1 SVAARYRS
9 ILDESV
15 SAGGAEA
22 LLEGIPEDLSK
33 KELAAALKLVVDR
46 QIRYTG
52 IEFGDAS
59 YIPRSPAETMQ
70 RRFGDCK
77 DTAALMVSL
86 LRARGVD
93 ATIALL
99 DSGNGRDIDAEVPGF
114 RFDHAIV

>member
-1 SVAARYRS
+1 RLTFELHSIAAAKNAPSGLPPDVPRWPYIAWGTAESWASVAARYRS

-70 RRFGDCK
+70 RR
-77 DTAALMVSL
+77 
-86 LRARGVD
+86 
-93 ATIALL
+93 
-99 DSGNGRDIDAEVPGF
+99 
-114 RFDHAIV
+114 